1 MPHPSDATL
10 KSITMDSEGLESW
23 DYCLSHF
30 RKRGLVWQP
39 GNITYFMRQ
48 IFSDVT
54 FGGSRV
60 LDIGGGAGL
69 ASYYAACMGAESVLC
84 LEPGASGSN
93 ACATGVP
100 FFDPSQDRLS
110 RVRFSKMT
118 LQEYL
123 TSPPNH
129 FELVITLASIN
140 HLDEPACIAM
150 NTPAG
155 RDIYLGLLGGVR
167 GLMKPGGQLVV
178 MDCFRWNA
186 LEFFGFPHP
195 LRKQIEREKHW
206 QPATWVELIE
216 QCGFKMESL
225 RYLSLNSLREPG
237 SWLMNNWL
245 AAICGSGDFCI
256 RFRVR

>member
-54 FGGSRV
+54 FGGNRV

-100 FFDPSQDRLS
+100 FITIIVNYESGILLTNSYEWTRSYNHMNDYRDWETDRKS
-110 RVRFSKMT
+110 V
-118 LQEYL
+118 
-123 TSPPNH
+123 
-129 FELVITLASIN
+129 
-140 HLDEPACIAM
+140 
-150 NTPAG
+150 G
-155 RDIYLGLLGGVR
+155 
-167 GLMKPGGQLVV
+167 
-178 MDCFRWNA
+178 
-186 LEFFGFPHP
+186 
-195 LRKQIEREKHW
+195 
-206 QPATWVELIE
+206 
-216 QCGFKMESL
+216 
-225 RYLSLNSLREPG
+225 
-237 SWLMNNWL
+237 
-245 AAICGSGDFCI
+245 
-256 RFRVR
+256 